1 MIDDGARERN
11 LPGAGLVVPRCQ
23 KLPCFLIAVREE

>member
-11 LPGAGLVVPRCQ
+11 LPSAGLDVPRCQ
-23 KLPCFLIAVREE
+23 KLPCFSIAEREE